1 MKITA
6 WRVLISIKGEEAL
19 PPSHPEPNPTDRMQV
34 MRRTPKWLGRKSR
47 VMYRS
52 YYLED
57 FGQFCGTKKDFMKL
71 HGAMFAGLVFGLF
84 HCCYCMLHNISI
96 YFITAIECL

>member
-1 MKITA
+1 MWLKMKITA

-19 PPSHPEPNPTDRMQV
+19 PPSQPEPSPTDWMQV

-57 FGQFCGTKKDFMKL
+57 FGPFCGTNKDFMKL
-71 HGAMFAGLVFGLF
+71 RGAFFAGLVFSSERTPETLWRAF
-84 HCCYCMLHNISI
+84 V
-96 YFITAIECL
+96 